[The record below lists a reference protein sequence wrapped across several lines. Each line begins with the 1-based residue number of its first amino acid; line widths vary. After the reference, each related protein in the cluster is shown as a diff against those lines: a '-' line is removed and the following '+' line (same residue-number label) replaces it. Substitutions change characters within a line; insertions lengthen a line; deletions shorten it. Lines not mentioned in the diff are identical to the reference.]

1 MYSSIFAITSA
12 DMSGNSAQC
21 LSLQPRQRSKTSEQK
36 VREKN
41 MRIIENSK
49 NLNFVKFS
57 LEQLHKAPKG
67 QDGLKIKLIVYFFWK
82 LTNNLSG
89 SIFLGPLTSPECDG
103 STGIKLITSTSWN
116 KTSFFFRNLGNN
128 LLPIDFFVFWSITG
142 VRCVDGEWAV
152 TSTGR
157 EKFVVFFF
165 EI

>member
-1 MYSSIFAITSA
+1 MPFFDCYEKKPFVQKRTVLTSVRHAHAPVSSDTTELSFFCNDFDNPMYSSIFAITSA

-67 QDGLKIKLIVYFFWK
+67 QDGLKIKLIVYFFE
-82 LTNNLSG
+82 N
-89 SIFLGPLTSPECDG
+89 
-103 STGIKLITSTSWN
+103 
-116 KTSFFFRNLGNN
+116 
-128 LLPIDFFVFWSITG
+128 
-142 VRCVDGEWAV
+142 
-152 TSTGR
+152 
-157 EKFVVFFF
+157 
-165 EI
+165 

>member
-1 MYSSIFAITSA
+1 MSFFWLLRKETIYSKANGVNIGTTRSCSSVIGHNRAEFFCNDFDNPMYSSIFAITSA

-67 QDGLKIKLIVYFFWK
+67 QDGLKIKLIVYFFE
-82 LTNNLSG
+82 N
-89 SIFLGPLTSPECDG
+89 
-103 STGIKLITSTSWN
+103 
-116 KTSFFFRNLGNN
+116 
-128 LLPIDFFVFWSITG
+128 
-142 VRCVDGEWAV
+142 
-152 TSTGR
+152 
-157 EKFVVFFF
+157 
-165 EI
+165 